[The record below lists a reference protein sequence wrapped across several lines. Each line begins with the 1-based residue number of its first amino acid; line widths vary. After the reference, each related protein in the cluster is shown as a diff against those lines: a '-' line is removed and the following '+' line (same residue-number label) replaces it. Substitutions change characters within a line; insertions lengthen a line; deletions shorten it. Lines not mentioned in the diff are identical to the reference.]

1 MGSLNTQATA
11 MHIKHE
17 HKFRK
22 KKIFLLCTYILLVS
36 FLQQYYEYIKA
47 ADDFQI

>member
-22 KKIFLLCTYILLVS
+22 KIIFIMYLHILVS